1 MSIRQLFTEKPP
13 KSLIFKMLKAIG
25 FNNLEDKSELSILDL
40 IESGSKQLVINMI
53 PELREYYIPCKA
65 DIYLNNITEKRCIS
79 ICRQLLRTI
88 DYTFITREKY
98 IITRKYT
105 MYKLISKDRKKT
117 NEILKGNGTL
127 VVKFN

>member
-1 MSIRQLFTEKPP
+1 MSIGQLFTEKPP

-25 FNNLEDKSELSILDL
+25 FNNLEDKSELSVLDL
-40 IESGSKQLVINMI
+40 INNGTKQHVINMI

-65 DIYLNNITEKRCIS
+65 HIYLNNLSEKRCIA

-98 IITRKYT
+98 IMTRKYT
-105 MYKLISKDRKKT
+105 MYKLISKNRKKT
-117 NEILKGNGTL
+117 HEILKGNGTI

>member
-25 FNNLEDKSELSILDL
+25 FNNLEDKSELSVLDL
-40 IESGSKQLVINMI
+40 IDNGTKQLVINMI
-53 PELREYYIPCKA
+53 PELREYYIPCKS
-65 DIYLNNITEKRCIS
+65 DIYLNNLTEKRCIA